1 MLGHWDPA
9 RLDIQFASV
18 RGGSLTTRGLT
29 DKELTDKH
37 ESHYV
42 RRWGSWRDSSGCRHP
57 LDRSS
62 CSLRLRASAHFPNP
76 SWQAELFYDAFFPKP
91 LYQILPQFI

>member
-37 ESHYV
+37 ESV
-42 RRWGSWRDSSGCRHP
+42 TLCEEVG
-57 LDRSS
+57 
-62 CSLRLRASAHFPNP
+62 
-76 SWQAELFYDAFFPKP
+76 
-91 LYQILPQFI
+91 